1 MINILRASVVG
12 LGVTVLVD
20 QVTVRRREV
29 HTIRQARSWCHQR
42 PLPPWK
48 ADLSAG
54 QPPSSGYRSW
64 WRLGEK
70 GKGGLNRT
78 PSVE

>member
-42 PLPPWK
+42 PLPP
-48 ADLSAG
+48 L
-54 QPPSSGYRSW
+54 
-64 WRLGEK
+64 E
-70 GKGGLNRT
+70 GGPICGTAPELWL
-78 PSVE
+78 PFLVAFG